1 MKDSFGIGIIG
12 AIIVVLGVI
21 FIVARL
27 EIGFITGQIMVYYGL
42 LLVALAILIF
52 IVRKNKKK

>member
-12 AIIVVLGVI
+12 AVIVAVGVL
-21 FIVARL
+21 FIVAHL

-42 LLVALAILIF
+42 LLIALAILIF